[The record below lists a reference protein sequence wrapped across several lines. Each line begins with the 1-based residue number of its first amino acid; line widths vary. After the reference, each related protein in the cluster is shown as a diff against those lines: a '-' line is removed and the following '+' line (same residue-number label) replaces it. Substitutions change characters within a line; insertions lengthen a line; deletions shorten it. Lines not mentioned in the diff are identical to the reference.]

1 MIRYPLALCI
11 IGQAISDM
19 KVHYVKFLLE
29 MTSPLPLVIIYN
41 QTAPDKSLLI
51 RMTDNAISLIE
62 SKNVLEMDNMDREI
76 NIKDKSKYKC
86 TNFK

>member
-1 MIRYPLALCI
+1 
-11 IGQAISDM
+11 M

-51 RMTDNAISLIE
+51 RMSDNAISLLE
-62 SKNVLEMDNMDREI
+62 SKNVIEMESMDKEI
-76 NIKDKSKYKC
+76 SIKDKTKYKC
-86 TNFK
+86 INFK